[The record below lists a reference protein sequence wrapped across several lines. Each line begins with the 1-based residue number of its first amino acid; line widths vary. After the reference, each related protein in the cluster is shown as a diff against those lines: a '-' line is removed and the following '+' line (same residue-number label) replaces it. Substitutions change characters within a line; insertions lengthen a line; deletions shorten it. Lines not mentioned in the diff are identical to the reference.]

1 VQSHYYDARTDSYA
15 PCPWTAEFSTDGGV
29 TWTASQSSML
39 SRFPA
44 KGAGS
49 DPRNLAAYPAD
60 YKFNVLTQ
68 TGVSDNSH
76 NEALAAAK
84 PEIGVYDLSTKG
96 GTEPMNTANCYV
108 VNAPGTYTL
117 PLVYGNAVKNGG
129 IHSAAYTSAVSGN
142 YIITNFVNH
151 LDARITDPY
160 IYNNAGCTPA
170 GACLVWQDAY
180 SLVTSVELTPD
191 GKYLRFDVD
200 HSTIRQ
206 GNAVV
211 AVLDASGMIMW
222 SWHIWV
228 TDYVPGDGLKKVT
241 NYQGYKYDLLPVYVG
256 WCDPETLTYDA
267 RSIKVRFTQTRTGL
281 ARDFTMAQQ
290 PHSVSY
296 SGNQPYF
303 QFGRKDPMLPGV
315 RTASGDIL
323 DKSAYYDDIKY
334 MFYKSGQGKVSLGG
348 AIRNPHVFFNYGGTG
363 ILDWCATSYYNV
375 WSADNTL
382 TTGNDNKVV
391 KTVYDPSPV
400 GFCMPASNAFTGYT
414 YNGQV
419 VIGDYYGSR
428 YNSPYNSAAEFTA
441 NSGWEF
447 YCNRMF
453 GMSSFDPS
461 GGTIFCQAS
470 GFRDYTSGSVFNIGS
485 SGYCWTAVPYNL
497 SYGMGL
503 YFYESQVHP
512 WYNYYRSYGFPAHVV
527 KE

>member
-1 VQSHYYDARTDSYA
+1 
-15 PCPWTAEFSTDGGV
+15 
-29 TWTASQSSML
+29 
-39 SRFPA
+39 
-44 KGAGS
+44 
-49 DPRNLAAYPAD
+49 
-60 YKFNVLTQ
+60 
-68 TGVSDNSH
+68 
-76 NEALAAAK
+76 
-84 PEIGVYDLSTKG
+84 
-96 GTEPMNTANCYV
+96 
-108 VNAPGTYTL
+108 
-117 PLVYGNAVKNGG
+117 
-129 IHSAAYTSAVSGN
+129 
-142 YIITNFVNH
+142 
-151 LDARITDPY
+151 
-160 IYNNAGCTPA
+160 
-170 GACLVWQDAY
+170 
-180 SLVTSVELTPD
+180 
-191 GKYLRFDVD
+191 
-200 HSTIRQ
+200 
-206 GNAVV
+206 
-211 AVLDASGMIMW
+211 MW